1 MEVVPPQ
8 DSIDELCSSVL
19 FQFSNSTNEY
29 KLQICT
35 AISAMSQELK
45 HQNLPRTPIAYFGA
59 TLSSLDRLSSSSDP
73 PRYLL
78 DALITILSLV
88 IDEFNPSI
96 LKTKYDYL
104 SELLIRVLRLKSIGA
119 NGIEP
124 AMKCVSRLLI
134 VREKVGWADVAQLYG
149 VLLGYIT
156 DDRPKVAINLP
167 SPFLFIGS
175 LNLFSCT
182 LIAFI
187 LSLGGEK
194 QIRKQSHSCL
204 REVLL
209 NFQISP
215 VLAPLLANASEAVA
229 NVFERFHFLDGG
241 SNAKASGVPKGAL
254 KFLYVLDALKF
265 CLPYMSAKSSSNI
278 LKSFKSLLEMREP
291 LVTRRITDALN
302 ALCLHSFGEVSAEI
316 ILDLLC
322 SLITSLSA
330 NESSADCMTFTAC
343 LLDSGMK
350 KVYSIN
356 RQICLVK
363 LPGVFSALKDI
374 LISEHEEAMVAAM
387 ATFKSLVHACID
399 ENLIKQGVDEITM
412 NSNATSRKSCP
423 TVIEKVCATIESLL
437 DYHYASVWDVSFQI
451 VSSMFEKLGI
461 YSIYFLKGTLES
473 LAELQKLPDEDFPFR
488 KQLHECVGAALGA
501 MGPEAFLNILPLK
514 LEAQNLSEANLWLFP
529 ILKRYV
535 VGANLSFFTKSI
547 LPVVSVMKQKS
558 AMEEGIYSAETVGIV
573 YSLWSLLPSF
583 CNYPV
588 DTAES
593 FKDLEKALCSALREE
608 HDVHGIICSSLQIL
622 IQQNKKIL
630 EGKVDISNVEIS
642 IPEERASALYASQV
656 VEANLRVLRSSAREL
671 FHVLFD
677 VFMKSSE
684 DIVGLLQNTIG
695 ELASISDK
703 EVVTRIFN
711 HTIKNLLKVTQVAVP
726 SGTSRNSN
734 VMQVDISSG
743 EGSLAKTKAQLLD
756 LAVSL
761 LPGLDAKEID
771 ILVVPIQRGLKDI
784 EGLIQKKAYKALSMI
799 FGHSDGFISRRLE
812 EMLSLMVEVLPSCH
826 FSAKRHRLDCLYF
839 LIIHVSK
846 DGSEQRRHD
855 ITASFLTEIILALKE
870 ANKKTRDRAC
880 DILVE
885 IGRAYGDEE
894 SGKRENLY
902 QFFNMVAGGLA
913 GETPH
918 MISAS
923 MEVLTHLAYEFSDL
937 VSALYNVLPSVY
949 LLLQRKNRE
958 IIKANLGL
966 LEVLVAKSHAEALQ
980 KHLQSMVKGLLNWQ
994 DSTENHFKA
1003 KVKLLLEMLVR
1014 KCGLDAVKEVMPA
1027 EHAKLLT
1034 NIRKLE
1040 ERKERLQVA
1049 KSVDTISIQSKAT
1062 TSRMSRWKHSQIF
1075 SNFADGESQTSD
1087 DEYMDAK
1094 RNSGW
1099 HSKYSP
1105 DFQSQASSLR
1115 SRRTRKAAQSLQE
1128 DLFDQLDDEPL
1139 DLLDQKKTKFSLR
1152 SSELIKQKSDS
1163 SDQPEIDSEGR
1174 LIIHEEGRE
1183 KKGGRTRKR
1192 EMTIDTEVGKIRSHL
1207 SENSRKVQ
1215 KRRKTSESGWAYT
1228 GSEYASKK
1236 AGGDV
1241 NRKDK
1246 LEPYAYW
1253 PLDRKMMSRRQEHRA
1268 AARKGMASIVKLTK
1282 KIEGR
1287 SVSKAL
1293 LMKRV
1298 ALKNGTRKGNQKKR

>member
-1 MEVVPPQ
+1 MEPPQ
-8 DSIDELCSSVL
+8 DQFYYSVV
-19 FQFSNSTNEY
+19 FQFNNSTNEY
-29 KLQICT
+29 EVQICT

-45 HQNLPRTPIAYFGA
+45 HQNLPLNPIAYFGA
-59 TLSSLDRLSSSSDP
+59 TCSSLDRLSFSSDP

-96 LKTKYDYL
+96 LRTKYDYL

-119 NGIEP
+119 NGIVP
-124 AMKCVSRLLI
+124 AMKCVTRLLI
-134 VREKVGWADVAQLYG
+134 MREKVGWADVAHLYG

-156 DDRPKVAINLP
+156 DDEPK
-167 SPFLFIGS
+167 
-175 LNLFSCT
+175 
-182 LIAFI
+182 
-187 LSLGGEK
+187 
-194 QIRKQSHSCL
+194 IRKQSQSCL

-209 NFQISP
+209 NFQRSP

-229 NVFERFHFLDGG
+229 NVFERFCFLDGG
-241 SNAKASGVPKGAL
+241 SNAKASEVSKGAL

-291 LVTRRITDALN
+291 LVTRRITDGLN

-316 ILDLLC
+316 LLDLLC
-322 SLITSLSA
+322 SLITSVSA
-330 NESSADCMTFTAC
+330 NDSFAGSMTFTAR

-350 KVYSIN
+350 RVYSLN
-356 RQICLVK
+356 RQICVVK

-387 ATFKSLVHACID
+387 TTFKSLVHACID

-412 NSNATSRKSCP
+412 NSNVTSRKSCP
-423 TVIEKVCATIESLL
+423 SVIEKVCATIESLL
-437 DYHYASVWDVSFQI
+437 DYQYASVWDVSFQI

-461 YSIYFLKGTLES
+461 YSIYFLKGTLAS

-501 MGPEAFLNILPLK
+501 MGPETFLNLLPLK

-547 LPVVSVMKQKS
+547 LPMVSVMKRKS
-558 AMEEGIYSAETVGIV
+558 AMEEGIYSAETAGIV

-593 FKDLEKALCSALREE
+593 FKDLEKALCSALRKE
-608 HDVHGIICSSLQIL
+608 HDVHGIICYSLQIL

-630 EGKVDISNVEIS
+630 EGKVDILNVEIS
-642 IPEERASALYASQV
+642 ILEERAVALYASEV
-656 VEANLRVLRSSAREL
+656 VDANLRVLRSSAREL
-671 FHVLFD
+671 LPVLFD

-711 HTIKNLLKVTQVAVP
+711 RTIKKLLKVTQLAVK

-734 VMQVDISSG
+734 VMQVDKSSS

-761 LPGLDAKEID
+761 LPGLDAKEIN

-784 EGLIQKKAYKALSMI
+784 EGMIQKKAYKALSMI
-799 FGHSDGFISRRLE
+799 FGYSDEFISRRLE
-812 EMLSLMVEVLPSCH
+812 EMLGLMIEVLPSCH

-839 LIIHVSK
+839 LIIHISK
-846 DGSEQRRHD
+846 DGSEQRRHVA
-855 ITASFLTEIILALKE
+855 ASFLTEIILALKE
-870 ANKKTRDRAC
+870 ANKKTRDRAY

-894 SGKRENLY
+894 KGGKRENLY
-902 QFFNMVAGGLA
+902 RFFDMVAGGLA
-913 GETPH
+913 GETPR

-923 MEVLTHLAYEFSDL
+923 MEGLTHLADEFSDL
-937 VSALYNVLPSVY
+937 VSAVYNVLPSIY

-966 LEVLVAKSHAEALQ
+966 LKVLVAKSHAEPLQ
-980 KHLQSMVKGLLNWQ
+980 KHLQSMVEGLLNWQ
-994 DSTENHFKA
+994 DSTENHFNA
-1003 KVKLLLEMLVR
+1003 EVKLLLEMLVR
-1014 KCGLDAVKEVMPA
+1014 KCGLVAVKEVMPA

-1034 NIRKLE
+1034 NIRKTEDGILNNESWE
-1040 ERKERLQVA
+1040 ELPFPA
-1049 KSVDTISIQSKAT
+1049 
-1062 TSRMSRWKHSQIF
+1062 WC
-1075 SNFADGESQTSD
+1075 SN
-1087 DEYMDAK
+1087 
-1094 RNSGW
+1094 
-1099 HSKYSP
+1099 
-1105 DFQSQASSLR
+1105 
-1115 SRRTRKAAQSLQE
+1115 
-1128 DLFDQLDDEPL
+1128 QLSYP
-1139 DLLDQKKTKFSLR
+1139 
-1152 SSELIKQKSDS
+1152 
-1163 SDQPEIDSEGR
+1163 
-1174 LIIHEEGRE
+1174 
-1183 KKGGRTRKR
+1183 
-1192 EMTIDTEVGKIRSHL
+1192 
-1207 SENSRKVQ
+1207 
-1215 KRRKTSESGWAYT
+1215 
-1228 GSEYASKK
+1228 
-1236 AGGDV
+1236 
-1241 NRKDK
+1241 
-1246 LEPYAYW
+1246 
-1253 PLDRKMMSRRQEHRA
+1253 
-1268 AARKGMASIVKLTK
+1268 
-1282 KIEGR
+1282 
-1287 SVSKAL
+1287 
-1293 LMKRV
+1293 
-1298 ALKNGTRKGNQKKR
+1298 